1 MVCKICGRTGFLT
14 QKAEDR
20 IRKYGEEAYERLK
33 DKSCDELLEV
43 RRETNLPWELL
54 AAEKILIERG
64 H

>member
-20 IRKYGEEAYERLK
+20 IRKYEEEAYERLK

-43 RRETNLPWELL
+43 RRDTNIAWEYTV
-54 AAEKILIERG
+54 AEKILKERG